1 MLAMDAETLA
11 HWRAADTLFDRWL
24 DLPESERDAWL
35 AAQAPADPVRHRLE
49 QLVAAHCR
57 PRVAFDPFGGNLAG
71 QQFGGW
77 TLDTELGRGGMAVV
91 YRGWREQGMARQ
103 QAAIKILTLGALGAV
118 GRDRFKREAAI
129 LARLNHPNITA
140 LVDSGV
146 ADDGTCWLAMPLVE
160 GERIDHWCERQ
171 ALDTRATVRLCL
183 QVCDAVAHAHRS
195 LVIHRD
201 LKPSNVLVEA
211 GHHVRLLD
219 FGIGQF
225 TDSTEERTHTLWRAL
240 TPGYA
245 APEQRLGASSSTAM
259 DVYGIGAL
267 LHKLL
272 SGQAPREAEPGEAT
286 TPTRPSLL
294 VRDAGDLHHRHH
306 AALKTDLDR
315 VLQKALAPEPEQRYS
330 SAEALADDLRRWLD
344 GQPVLAQKPKLGYR
358 FRKFVGRNKL
368 GVAAACLLAVTLAG
382 GIGATLW
389 QAGEAK
395 RAADNAL
402 TQSRRATA
410 ARDFMVQLFEANDP
424 NVAQGRTVS
433 ARELLDQGAH
443 RVRDAFADTPMLRAE
458 MLVLLGDLYRRMG
471 EPVAAGPLL
480 EEGLGLA
487 EAAGEPEI
495 ELEAT
500 LAKGL
505 LDAQVGRPGDAL
517 GAFNTVERML
527 ESTGRAPG
535 DLHGQLVMHTSSALS
550 ATGKVADAVEYAEAA
565 LARARNDASLPQE
578 SRFLYLSALSAALTT
593 AGQDERAEALLE
605 EALALQ
611 GVDRLAPT
619 RRLPVHSHLASF
631 ALARG
636 ELDTAL
642 RESGMA
648 LELAERVYLPTNP
661 VRAGLLD
668 GHGIILTH
676 MARFDAAE
684 KAIGEAISIL
694 DAQYPDG
701 LDPSVAAACNNMALA
716 LDNAERDLEA
726 EPYMIRALDLAEKL
740 FGRKDPR
747 YAISVANLG
756 NLYRQMGRHDEADT
770 LLAQGLDLRRELLG
784 EAHPF
789 VGHGLVQVARLRLL
803 QDRAAEA
810 LKLADQ
816 ARDIYAKADYKDP
829 RRLASTDEVRA
840 RAMATLGQVSEA
852 AGLFD
857 RAIAEARKAGV
868 DNGVEWPRVMAARA
882 ELFVQYLPARAP
894 AALADALDA
903 HRRIYGDDHPGTK
916 RMIALAATIR

>member
-1 MLAMDAETLA
+1 
-11 HWRAADTLFDRWL
+11 
-24 DLPESERDAWL
+24 
-35 AAQAPADPVRHRLE
+35 
-49 QLVAAHCR
+49 
-57 PRVAFDPFGGNLAG
+57 
-71 QQFGGW
+71 
-77 TLDTELGRGGMAVV
+77 
-91 YRGWREQGMARQ
+91 
-103 QAAIKILTLGALGAV
+103 
-118 GRDRFKREAAI
+118 
-129 LARLNHPNITA
+129 
-140 LVDSGV
+140 
-146 ADDGTCWLAMPLVE
+146 
-160 GERIDHWCERQ
+160 
-171 ALDTRATVRLCL
+171 
-183 QVCDAVAHAHRS
+183 
-195 LVIHRD
+195 
-201 LKPSNVLVEA
+201 
-211 GHHVRLLD
+211 
-219 FGIGQF
+219 
-225 TDSTEERTHTLWRAL
+225 
-240 TPGYA
+240 
-245 APEQRLGASSSTAM
+245 
-259 DVYGIGAL
+259 
-267 LHKLL
+267 
-272 SGQAPREAEPGEAT
+272 
-286 TPTRPSLL
+286 
-294 VRDAGDLHHRHH
+294 
-306 AALKTDLDR
+306 
-315 VLQKALAPEPEQRYS
+315 
-330 SAEALADDLRRWLD
+330 
-344 GQPVLAQKPKLGYR
+344 
-358 FRKFVGRNKL
+358 
-368 GVAAACLLAVTLAG
+368 
-382 GIGATLW
+382 
-389 QAGEAK
+389 
-395 RAADNAL
+395 
-402 TQSRRATA
+402 
-410 ARDFMVQLFEANDP
+410 
-424 NVAQGRTVS
+424 
-433 ARELLDQGAH
+433 
-443 RVRDAFADTPMLRAE
+443 
-458 MLVLLGDLYRRMG
+458 
-471 EPVAAGPLL
+471 
-480 EEGLGLA
+480 
-487 EAAGEPEI
+487 
-495 ELEAT
+495 
-500 LAKGL
+500 
-505 LDAQVGRPGDAL
+505 
-517 GAFNTVERML
+517 
-527 ESTGRAPG
+527 
-535 DLHGQLVMHTSSALS
+535 
-550 ATGKVADAVEYAEAA
+550 VADAVEYAEAA

-694 DAQYPDG
+694 DALYPDG

-882 ELFVQYLPARAP
+882 ELYVQYLPARAP

-903 HRRIYGDDHPGTK
+903 HRRIYGDDHPGTQ